1 MSDHEHP
8 GTDLADRH
16 LADSPQAGSVALT
29 GARSETLQR
38 PRRTPAA
45 RDEAPSRSKPLI
57 LPPARLDQELAAE
70 AARVRREVV
79 GARRQQAATP
89 TADPPAAPAPEQ
101 ATQPT
106 PEPAPEPAPEH
117 APSATSGS
125 APEPTPL
132 PGLSTAGVPASQ
144 SEELAAALREHPG
157 LAAAFR
163 AAAASA
169 WPEDDGS
176 AGPAGYGDLDEADD
190 FDGLDGL
197 DDLVPPTKAPVA
209 QQPRVTVRPSTS
221 LARTSGAMRP
231 TGSDQPHD
239 DSVAGVAASV
249 IASMRAV
256 GEAHERHL
264 ESIELEAGRRSE
276 LLTAQAELD
285 AELIRLHARREAHAI
300 IAAARMRT
308 GEQRSPVEADQ
319 LREIGE
325 TFSRFAE
332 TIESS
337 IISGPG
343 STRGPRDL

>member
-1 MSDHEHP
+1 MSDHERP
-8 GTDLADRH
+8 STDLAE
-16 LADSPQAGSVALT
+16 SPQAGSVALT
-29 GARSETLQR
+29 GARSEKVQR
-38 PRRTPAA
+38 PRRPEHAQDQG
-45 RDEAPSRSKPLI
+45 RPRSKPLI
-57 LPPARLDQELAAE
+57 LPPARLDQALAAE

-79 GARRQQAATP
+79 GAREHQP
-89 TADPPAAPAPEQ
+89 EAPAPASARDAVAAAPEAPEAPPEAPEATAPSQ
-101 ATQPT
+101 AR
-106 PEPAPEPAPEH
+106 APEPAPE
-117 APSATSGS
+117 
-125 APEPTPL
+125 APETPEPAPLAGL
-132 PGLSTAGVPASQ
+132 PTAGVPASQ

-169 WPEDDGS
+169 WPEDDLEHPGEP
-176 AGPAGYGDLDEADD
+176 GNPGDPRDPDD
-190 FDGLDGL
+190 VL
-197 DDLVPPTKAPVA
+197 DDLVPPSTHA
-209 QQPRVTVRPSTS
+209 QPSAYTVPPSAIPARPSAA
-221 LARTSGAMRP
+221 LRP
-231 TGSDQPHD
+231 TGADEPHD

-332 TIESS
+332 SIESS
-337 IISGPG
+337 IISGPS
-343 STRGPRDL
+343 STRAPRDL